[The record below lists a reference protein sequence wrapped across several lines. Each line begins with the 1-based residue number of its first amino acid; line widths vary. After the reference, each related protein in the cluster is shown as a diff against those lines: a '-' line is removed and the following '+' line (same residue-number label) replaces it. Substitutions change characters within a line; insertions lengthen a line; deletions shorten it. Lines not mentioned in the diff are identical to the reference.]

1 MIFYSWYVLTVS
13 LFAPAYGVQT
23 GGQFVLDDKSLTVDI
38 YSLLYILSAICIDI
52 VTSRMT
58 NKITKDVIVFLN
70 IFIIFCFTF
79 FIFSFHSFSHEHEQL
94 QFIDNGSVDLILY
107 STRNAEVFHHNVF
120 GS

>member
-58 NKITKDVIVFLN
+58 NKITKDVIVFFKYFYHFLLH
-70 IFIIFCFTF
+70 FLRLF
-79 FIFSFHSFSHEHEQL
+79 FS
-94 QFIDNGSVDLILY
+94 QFLLR
-107 STRNAEVFHHNVF
+107 T
-120 GS
+120 